1 MKFNCLKERVTWIHQ
16 LAQTWIKSDI
26 CTDVTVTCFSSP
38 EDDERKLDFKCH
50 KLMLLPLITQN
61 CPLNC
66 VNYEDIDH
74 IILPD
79 ITPQFFNQYL
89 NYVYGLEQTSLDF
102 SQFLQPNINVEALL
116 LANGFP
122 SVKVKVEH
130 DDYYDEDEFVDQYD
144 KGSNG
149 DDRNNL
155 SSGSLDIK
163 RNVEIKVQK
172 RQRDEDSDGD
182 QDYKPQI
189 KKPNAT
195 GPKPRPL
202 QDITC
207 FSSLCSLKFTRTD
220 KYKKHF
226 LECHPDEEY
235 IAPSKRDPKLPT
247 CRKCNITFPDLRSVK
262 RHRKKVH
269 QKRYDRGRIFA
280 CDVCDQKYKKRE
292 SLTKHINT
300 NHIVIRCTC
309 FKVFNS
315 ELEYYEH
322 KQEFSEDPDNHQL
335 VREKVV
341 GGHNMMTP
349 AVKSETINVKKSESK
364 EVKSPK
370 KDSIG
375 PVIAKEKTWHPCT
388 HCHEAFTSLKD
399 RCKHMLDEHYN
410 ELKEAGRI
418 YTKDKRLQIKWISCD
433 YDDCDV

>member
-195 GPKPRPL
+195 GGNFR
-202 QDITC
+202 
-207 FSSLCSLKFTRTD
+207 
-220 KYKKHF
+220 
-226 LECHPDEEY
+226 
-235 IAPSKRDPKLPT
+235 
-247 CRKCNITFPDLRSVK
+247 
-262 RHRKKVH
+262 
-269 QKRYDRGRIFA
+269 
-280 CDVCDQKYKKRE
+280 
-292 SLTKHINT
+292 
-300 NHIVIRCTC
+300 
-309 FKVFNS
+309 
-315 ELEYYEH
+315 
-322 KQEFSEDPDNHQL
+322 
-335 VREKVV
+335 
-341 GGHNMMTP
+341 
-349 AVKSETINVKKSESK
+349 
-364 EVKSPK
+364 
-370 KDSIG
+370 
-375 PVIAKEKTWHPCT
+375 
-388 HCHEAFTSLKD
+388 
-399 RCKHMLDEHYN
+399 
-410 ELKEAGRI
+410 
-418 YTKDKRLQIKWISCD
+418 
-433 YDDCDV
+433 